1 MTQTEDFSEPILS
14 GSSASDY
21 ERYLRTD
28 ELLALQPDPE
38 AAAHR
43 DELLFT
49 TVHQASELW
58 LKLAWHEIEEA
69 TRLVDARELG
79 PSAWWRGTNG

>member
-43 DELLFT
+43 ESCCSPL
-49 TVHQASELW
+49 S
-58 LKLAWHEIEEA
+58 
-69 TRLVDARELG
+69 TRLRSCG
-79 PSAWWRGTNG
+79 